1 MTATTTTTSVLEQAP
16 IGTLKLNGHHEP
28 KQAQQQP
35 KANGTAKQAKVNEE
49 DVVFVDPYNYVGET
63 FGSGPGVDYPFA
75 DFLPHNPPREKSDP
89 ELPIFDIVDRGLRAH
104 PNAARLRAFV
114 EARGG
119 KIKDMLVAIGSYI
132 EGDVKLEDLGEEEK
146 DDLALLVAQRG
157 VVFFRNQN
165 SLTIEQHRDLGAY
178 FGPLHKH
185 ATYAT
190 PKRGDL
196 DDVVVVYAD
205 QNSRPDLYAFSRA
218 ELFHSDVTYEVQPPG
233 TTILRLL
240 TTPEVGND
248 TLWSSGYAVYSS
260 LSKPMQKYLESLT
273 AIHSG
278 FDQASSRSG
287 INKVPRRQPIETIH
301 PVVRVHPVTGWKSV
315 FVNPGFVTRLVG
327 VPKAES
333 DLIINFIKDCFAQQT
348 DATVRWSWQPNDVAL
363 WDNRATVHSATFD
376 AYPSLR
382 HGLRVTPHA
391 ETPLSVEEYEAQ
403 TGKEAKDWLEERHR
417 SLGIT
422 PPARDDGKGKK
433 RQFRD

>member
-1 MTATTTTTSVLEQAP
+1 MTAITTATSVLEQAP
-16 IGTLKLNGHHEP
+16 IGTLKLNGDHER
-28 KQAQQQP
+28 KQAQQS
-35 KANGTAKQAKVNEE
+35 KANGNGNATKVREE
-49 DVVFVDPYNYVGET
+49 EVVFVDPYNYVGET
-63 FGSGPGVDYPFA
+63 FGSGPGADYPFA

-89 ELPIFDIVDRGLRAH
+89 VLPTFDIADRGLRAH

-157 VVFFRNQN
+157 VVFFRNQD
-165 SLTIEQHRDLGAY
+165 SLTIEQHRDLGAH

-260 LSKPMQKYLESLT
+260 LSKPMQKYLESLS

-287 INKVPRRQPIETIH
+287 ISKVPRRQPIETIH

-333 DLIINFIKDCFAQQT
+333 DLILGFIKDSFAQQT

-363 WDNRATVHSATFD
+363 WDNRVTVHSATFD

-403 TGKEAKDWLEERHR
+403 TGKQAKDWLEERHR